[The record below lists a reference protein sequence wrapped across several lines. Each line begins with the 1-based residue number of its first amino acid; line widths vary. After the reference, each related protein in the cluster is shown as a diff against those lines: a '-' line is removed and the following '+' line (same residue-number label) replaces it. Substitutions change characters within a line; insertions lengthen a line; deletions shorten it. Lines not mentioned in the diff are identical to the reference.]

1 MAGDSFGLRVRFSGG
16 DADKQM
22 LDAYDGSTSLHGF
35 AQALQIATNA
45 YINQDVTNYATALKN
60 AKVFMRPARQGS
72 FITDFTTVI
81 TRKPKG
87 VTVNAQTFYDFITF
101 AFNQAVGRTPAAP
114 KTAYVDGLIGP
125 EKPFFDD
132 LTENLEGSLQRA
144 HRVISEGGVTEV
156 SVQRPRGEQLVEFD
170 LETSLWVNTMSTSA
184 FPQSFTGN
192 ITRFNSV
199 SPNGRAFIDEF
210 GRIVPFKRGGD
221 FPEDKRGLLSW
232 SLHGSNL
239 DTKKKLELVAREVK
253 SSNGVVKRLVV
264 SDCARIEE

>member
-1 MAGDSFGLRVRFSGG
+1 MVEESFGLRLHFSGG
-16 DADKQM
+16 DADNHM
-22 LDAYDGSTSLHGF
+22 LDAYDGTSSLYGF

-45 YINQDVTNYATALKN
+45 YINHDVTNYSTALKN

-72 FITDFTTVI
+72 FITDFTTII

-87 VTVNAQTFYDFITF
+87 VTVNGPTFYDFITF

-114 KTAYVDGLIGP
+114 RTAYVNGLIGP

-132 LTENLEGSLQRA
+132 LAEHMEGSLQRA
-144 HRVISEGGVTEV
+144 HRTISEGGVRTV

-170 LETSLWVNTMSTSA
+170 HETSLWVNTRSIDD
-184 FPQSFTGN
+184 FPQTFTGN

-199 SPNGRAFIDEF
+199 SPNGRAFIDEY
-210 GRIVPFKRGGD
+210 GRIIPFKRSAD

-239 DTKKKLELVAREVK
+239 DTRKKLEIEAKKVE
-253 SSNGVVKRLVV
+253 SSSGIVKRLIV
-264 SDCARIEE
+264 SDCNLIEE

>member
-1 MAGDSFGLRVRFSGG
+1 MAEDSFSLRLHFSGG
-16 DADKQM
+16 DADEHM

-45 YINQDVTNYATALKN
+45 YINQDVTNYSTALKN
-60 AKVFMRPARQGS
+60 AKVYMRPARQGS

-87 VTVNAQTFYDFITF
+87 VTVNAPTFYDFITL

-125 EKPFFDD
+125 DKPFFDD
-132 LTENLEGSLQRA
+132 LAEHMEGSLQRA
-144 HRVISEGGVTEV
+144 HRVISEAGVTVV

-170 LETSLWVNTMSTSA
+170 QETSLWVNTRSIDE
-184 FPQSFTGN
+184 FPETFTGN

-210 GRIVPFKRGGD
+210 GRIVPFKRNGD
-221 FPEDKRGLLSW
+221 FPESKRGLLSW

-239 DTKKKLELVAREVK
+239 DTKKKLEIQARKVE
-253 SSNGVVKRLVV
+253 SSNGIVKRLIV
-264 SDCARIEE
+264 SDCDLIEE